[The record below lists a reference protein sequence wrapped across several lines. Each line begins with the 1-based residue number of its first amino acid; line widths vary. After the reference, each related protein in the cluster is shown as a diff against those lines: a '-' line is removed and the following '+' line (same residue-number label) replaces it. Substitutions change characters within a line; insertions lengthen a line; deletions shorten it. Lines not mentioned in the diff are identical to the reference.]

1 MKLTVFHPYSSHVT
15 RQTQFE
21 HPLAA
26 RYGQHYLTAQG
37 AQLMAGGNQCPPLNL
52 SAAASSS
59 NSQSN
64 SASSYSSAM
73 QLLQQTSPFLQPHP
87 VYHSP
92 PLPPQTQQ
100 PIYANANNASSNLGN
115 NSESESSSSV
125 NLANIKSSTDQLLA
139 SLMEQHRLSP
149 AANQQSSN
157 QESNTDNHV
166 IYSNLPHSMTS
177 SSQQITGNSSLQGT
191 KYSLANG
198 KSSIITIGG
207 NNPTTASAASKII
220 INTANPLKPDTRI
233 TNLNIDAAIL
243 SLQNK
248 GSVLDGSSANS
259 SSSSLNNNGS
269 SGQLSGATS
278 QRPLPSLPLPP
289 RPSRTSSNIVPAN
302 PYLTEEIPNWLIIY
316 SKAPPEHDHKLD
328 VSFVSIINFELN

>member
-1 MKLTVFHPYSSHVT
+1 
-15 RQTQFE
+15 
-21 HPLAA
+21 
-26 RYGQHYLTAQG
+26 
-37 AQLMAGGNQCPPLNL
+37 MAGGNQCPPLNL

-157 QESNTDNHV
+157 QESNNTDNHV